1 MNMTELNNN
10 SCDEPHWYSYISYA
24 LNVFLL
30 ATTVISEYM
39 GHSKC
44 KSNGIVDGIKR
55 SVSTVHIEESKNE
68 KVKNTILDNSEF
80 ILSLFKK
87 LKELEISI
95 DPPLNKAEAI
105 L

>member
-10 SCDEPHWYSYISYA
+10 SCNEPHWYSYISYA
-24 LNVFLL
+24 LNLFLL

-55 SVSTVHIEESKNE
+55 SVSGIPDVLPTKEAKDKKTIFD
-68 KVKNTILDNSEF
+68 NTELIF
-80 ILSLFKK
+80 SLFEKFQ
-87 LKELEISI
+87 EF
-95 DPPLNKAEAI
+95 NKQRVDALI
-105 L
+105 